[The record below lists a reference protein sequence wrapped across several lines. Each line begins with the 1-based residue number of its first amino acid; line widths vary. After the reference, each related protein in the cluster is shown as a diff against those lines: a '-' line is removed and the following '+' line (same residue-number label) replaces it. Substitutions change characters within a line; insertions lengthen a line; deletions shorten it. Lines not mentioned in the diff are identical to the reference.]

1 MNLILLRP
9 SRLQML
15 GVALAS
21 GATGALLRFVLA
33 PLLATVF
40 PVVSIFPTVLFAALI
55 AGWQAGLGGGVVMA
69 ILSIMGIS
77 LGLSQGPMHGE
88 WLTLAMTGTV
98 FALVACAGAE
108 AIRRLL
114 TRAVATEERLQAA
127 LRIAGVG
134 TWRYD
139 PRTDAIEADDA
150 LVRLCRRTHE
160 TMPADLKAFLAIV
173 DGRDRPALAQTIAQA
188 LEQARLAGAG
198 DVEGAFQFRLQG
210 DDGATLILDTRYTG
224 VRDIAGNLD
233 YVVGACLDV
242 TERRRG
248 EERNAHLAAIVSSSG
263 DALISFDL
271 QGRVIS
277 WNDAAE
283 SLFGYARDE
292 IVGQDVLTLS
302 ADSARSALL
311 GLMPRVIRGEVIT
324 FIGSRLRRD
333 GSVFTAEVTAA
344 PIRDTGGRTIAIS
357 ALVRDITQRI
367 AADQQK
373 ELLIRELHH
382 RVRNTLATV
391 QGLVSASAR
400 TTPPAELGD
409 AIADRIQALARTHS
423 ILTENREQA
432 AELRDVILLELAPYL
447 EEGGARVKVEG
458 PPVMLS
464 SAIAVPLSMAVHE
477 LVTNATKHGALSV
490 PTGRLDIGWEEFDR
504 ADGER
509 VLSID
514 WRELN
519 GPPVSPPARAGFGST
534 LLRRVLGTQLHA
546 TVDWNF
552 DPEGVSLKIL
562 LPTGPRVPVAPASS
576 VGTVQVG

>member
-1 MNLILLRP
+1 MNSILLRP
-9 SRLQML
+9 TWLQTL
-15 GVALAS
+15 GVALAA
-21 GATGALLRFVLA
+21 GALGALLRFLLA
-33 PLLATVF
+33 PLLATAF
-40 PVVSIFPTVLFAALI
+40 PVVSIFPTALFAALVG
-55 AGWQAGLGGGVVMA
+55 GWPAGLGGAALMVA
-69 ILSIMGIS
+69 LSA
-77 LGLSQGPMHGE
+77 LGMSVGLASGPMHAG
-88 WLTLAMTGTV
+88 LPVLAMTGGMT
-98 FALVACAGAE
+98 ALAACAVGE

-139 PRTDAIEADDA
+139 PVTGLVDPDDA
-150 LVRLCRRTHE
+150 LVRLFRLTRE
-160 TMPADLKAFLAIV
+160 TMPQDLNGFLSLV
-173 DGRDRPALAQTIAQA
+173 DGRDRTALAQTIAR
-188 LEQARLAGAG
+188 ARSSGTDGTFHFRLRAG
-198 DVEGAFQFRLQG
+198 DGE
-210 DDGATLILDTRYTG
+210 TLLIETRYTG
-224 VRDIAGNLD
+224 IRNATGDLVH
-233 YVVGACLDV
+233 VVGACLDV
-242 TERRRG
+242 TEQRRG

-283 SLFGYARDE
+283 SLFGYPRDE
-292 IVGQDVLTLS
+292 IVGKDVLILS
-302 ADSARSALL
+302 AEPARSALL
-311 GLMPRVIRGEVIT
+311 GLMPRVVRGEVVT

-333 GSVFTAEVTAA
+333 GSVFTAEVTVA
-344 PIRDTGGRTIAIS
+344 PIRETGGRTIAIS

-367 AADQQK
+367 AADQQT

-400 TTPPAELGD
+400 TTPPAELGE

-447 EEGGARVKVEG
+447 EEGGERVKVEG
-458 PPVMLS
+458 PTVMLS
-464 SAIAVPLSMAVHE
+464 SAIAVPLSMAMHE

-490 PTGRLDIGWEEFDR
+490 PSGRLDIGWEEIDR

-514 WRELN
+514 WRELD
-519 GPPVSPPARAGFGST
+519 GPPVSPPSRAGFGST

-546 TVDWNF
+546 AVDWNF
-552 DPEGVSLKIL
+552 DPEGVRLNIL
-562 LPTGPRVPVAPASS
+562 LPTGPRIPVAPASS
-576 VGTVQVG
+576 VGEVQVGSLSPS

>member
-9 SRLQML
+9 SRVQML

-21 GATGALLRFVLA
+21 GAIGALLRFLLA
-33 PLLATVF
+33 PLLATIF
-40 PVVSIFPTVLFAALI
+40 PVISIFPTALFAALV
-55 AGWQAGLGGGVVMA
+55 AGWPAGLGGALIMSV
-69 ILSIMGIS
+69 LSALGIS
-77 LGLSQGPMHGE
+77 LGLSRGPMHGQ
-88 WLTLAMTGTV
+88 WSTLAITGAV
-98 FALVACAGAE
+98 SALVACAVAE

-114 TRAVATEERLQAA
+114 SRAVATEERLQAA
-127 LRIAGVG
+127 LRTAGVG

-139 PRTDAIEADDA
+139 PRTQRIDPDDA
-150 LVRLCRRTHE
+150 LVRLCRLTRE
-160 TMPADLKAFLAIV
+160 TMPGDLNGFLAIV
-173 DGRDRPALAQTIAQA
+173 DVRDRAGLAQTIARA
-188 LEQARLAGAG
+188 LEEARASAAGVDGAFHFRLRAG
-198 DVEGAFQFRLQG
+198 DGT
-210 DDGATLILDTRYTG
+210 TLVLETRYTG
-224 VRDIAGNLD
+224 IRDATGKLD

-242 TERRRG
+242 TEQRRG

-263 DALISFDL
+263 DAIISFDI
-271 QGRVIS
+271 QGRVMS

-292 IVGQDVLTLS
+292 IIGQDVLKLS
-302 ADSARSALL
+302 SDNARQGLRA
-311 GLMPRVIRGEVIT
+311 LMPQVVRGEVVT

-333 GSVFTAEVTAA
+333 GSAFMAEVTAA
-344 PIRDTGGRTIAIS
+344 PIRDTAGRTIAIS
-357 ALVRDITQRI
+357 ALVRDISQRI

-400 TTPPAELGD
+400 TTPPAELGE

-432 AELRDVILLELAPYL
+432 AELRDVILLELTPYL
-447 EEGGARVKVEG
+447 EEGGHRVKVEG

-464 SAIAVPLSMAVHE
+464 SAIAVPLSMAMHE

-490 PTGRLDIGWEEFDR
+490 PTGRLDIGWEEIDQ

-514 WRELN
+514 WHELD
-519 GPPVSPPARAGFGST
+519 GPPVSPPSRAGFGST

-546 TVDWNF
+546 AVDWDF
-552 DPEGVSLKIL
+552 DPEGVRLNIL

-576 VGTVQVG
+576 VGEVQVG